1 MLQAKFLTF
10 KNFSVGEISK
20 MNEKTSG
27 IFWNSGK
34 QKETKELEHLKM
46 ENENKTLIIKSLLG
60 NLSQFESSFQKNHD
74 QQNDIKFTK
83 TVLPEEPT
91 FIELRKLLK

>member
-10 KNFSVGEISK
+10 KNFFMGEISK

-34 QKETKELEHLKM
+34 QKETKKLEHLKM
-46 ENENKTLIIKSLLG
+46 ENENKTLVIKSLLG
-60 NLSQFESSFQKNHD
+60 NLSQFESSFQKNHGK
-74 QQNDIKFTK
+74 QNNIKFSK